1 MFEVEDVL
9 FVVDAVEEGGHLVGG
24 FPGEDEPDFVVLLKG
39 DQGLEFFDVD
49 ELADG
54 CDAGDDAGD
63 NVLADVDE
71 EVVVVDV
78 EPFLGDFLVDRVE
91 FELLCHS
98 LLEQLQE
105 LRGRRHIT
113 PLNLQ
118 HRPTFS
124 NIVLSGVRKI
134 FLL

>member
-1 MFEVEDVL
+1 MFKVQDVL
-9 FVVDAVEEGGHLVGG
+9 FVVDAVEEVGHLVGG
-24 FPGEDEPDFVVLLKG
+24 FPGQDEPDFVVLLEG
-39 DQGLEFFDVD
+39 NEGLELFDVD

-54 CDAGDDAGD
+54 CDAGDNAGD

-91 FELLCHS
+91 FELLCHP
-98 LLEQLQE
+98 LLEQLKE
-105 LRGRRHIT
+105 LRGGRHIT

-124 NIVLSGVRKI
+124 NVVLSGVRKI
-134 FLL
+134 FLF